1 MLLNEILG
9 IKYPFMQGAMARIST
24 GAFAAAASNAGG
36 LGIIAA
42 GGMTAETLRQEIRE
56 CKKLTDKPFGV
67 NIMLMHPEAGAMA
80 QVVAEEKP
88 GVVTTGAGNPAQFI
102 EAWKS
107 AGIKVFPVIPSVALA
122 RRMEKYGADAVIAEG
137 TESGGHVGEITTMA
151 LVYQVAQAVDIPVI
165 AAGGIGSGSQFLAAL
180 SLGAVG
186 AQMGTCLLTTEEC
199 PIHQNYK
206 EALLKAKDIDTVVTG
221 RCAGVPVRILKNP
234 MSREYLKLEYA
245 GAEKEELEKFTLN
258 GLAKAVEQGDVRNGS
273 VMAGQVAGQLKEIKT
288 IAQVFQE
295 INSDCLARIGEL
307 KEELL

>member
-9 IKYPFMQGAMARIST
+9 IKYPFIQGAMARIAT

-42 GGMTAETLRQEIRE
+42 GGMTVDTLRQEIRE

-67 NIMLMHPEAGAMA
+67 NIMLMHPEAEAMA
-80 QVVAEEKP
+80 QVVAEEKAA
-88 GVVTTGAGNPAQFI
+88 VVTTGAGNPAQFI
-102 EAWKS
+102 EAWKE

-122 RRMEKYGADAVIAEG
+122 RRMEKYGADGVIAEG
-137 TESGGHVGEITTMA
+137 TESGGHVGEITTMS

-206 EALLKAKDIDTVVTG
+206 DALLKAKDIDTVVTG
-221 RCAGVPVRILKNP
+221 RRAGVPVRILKNA
-234 MSREYLKLEYA
+234 MSKEYLKLEYA
-245 GAEKEELEKFTLN
+245 GAEKDELEKFTLN
-258 GLAKAVEQGDVRNGS
+258 GLSKAVDQGDVRNGS
-273 VMAGQVAGQLKEIKT
+273 VMAGQIAGQLKEIKT
-288 IAQVFQE
+288 IAQVFEE
-295 INSDCLARIGEL
+295 INSDCFSRLGEV